1 MAKTVV
7 ITGANRGLGL
17 NLAGAYA
24 AGGYEVIGGC
34 RRPDEA
40 TKLASLGATVLPLDM
55 ADPESIAAFSKAVG
69 RPVDLL
75 FNSAG
80 IDARNV
86 GAEEGAR
93 GPLDITAEQI
103 DAVFR
108 VNVTGPIML
117 VQGLAGS
124 LRAAKGTVINVS
136 SQVGSFDV
144 GKTVGRDVAYNSSK
158 SALNMVTLKQAA
170 AFANDGVTVIALHP
184 GWLRTEMGG
193 SSADLDPAEA
203 AATIVSTVSALTPSQ
218 SGQFLRWDGTT
229 HPW

>member
-17 NLAGAYA
+17 CLAGVYA
-24 AGGYEVIGGC
+24 GQGFDVIGGC

-55 ADPESIAAFSKAVG
+55 ADMDSVAAFSKTVG
-69 RPVDLL
+69 RPVDVL
-75 FNSAG
+75 FNCAG

-86 GAEEGAR
+86 GAEDGAR
-93 GPLDITAEQI
+93 GPLVVTADQV

-117 VQGLAGS
+117 VQGLAES
-124 LRAAKGTVINVS
+124 LRSAKGTVVNIS
-136 SQVGSFDV
+136 SQVGSMDV
-144 GKTVGRDVAYNSSK
+144 GQRVGRDVAYNASK
-158 SALNMVTLKQAA
+158 AALNMVTIKQAA
-170 AFANDGVTVIALHP
+170 AFADDGVTVISMHP

-193 SSADLDPAEA
+193 SSADLDPTEA
-203 AATIVSTVSALTPSQ
+203 AATILSTVSALTPSQ
-218 SGQFLRWDGTT
+218 SGQFLRWDGTV